1 MPLNLEELVVACG
14 ELIGAINFQSP
25 PSTLHYVILRDVFKK
40 KDMIAHVDF
49 DTLPENFIA
58 RFWSTSKKK
67 RVRVESLRY
76 VDADSRVL
84 FQYGKILELGVASH
98 IKLYGK
104 HSSSYNLK
112 LGIPVS

>member
-1 MPLNLEELVVACG
+1 MVAYGELV
-14 ELIGAINFQSP
+14 GAINFQSL
-25 PSTLHYVILRDVFKK
+25 PSTLHYVILRDLFTK

-58 RFWSTSKKK
+58 RFRSTSKKN
-67 RVRVESLRY
+67 RVRVESLSY

-84 FQYGKILELGVASH
+84 FQHGKILELGVASH

-104 HSSSYNLK
+104 HSATYNRK